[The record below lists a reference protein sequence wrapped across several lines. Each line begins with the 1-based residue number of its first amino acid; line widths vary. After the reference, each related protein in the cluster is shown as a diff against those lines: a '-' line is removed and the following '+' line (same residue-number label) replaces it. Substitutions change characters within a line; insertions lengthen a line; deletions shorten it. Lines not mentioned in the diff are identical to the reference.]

1 MIPRRS
7 GRWLTFVD
15 ASVNVGEQ
23 SVAQQNPSK
32 CLSFALSAE
41 GVGFEPTVDET
52 AHNGFRA
59 RAGEAKSPV

>member
-7 GRWLTFVD
+7 GRLLTFVD

-32 CLSFALSAE
+32 RHVLAPFL
-41 GVGFEPTVDET
+41 PVDDD
-52 AHNGFRA
+52 
-59 RAGEAKSPV
+59 S